1 MAMRLNFIAFRI
13 IFNFFASLH
22 LTQIALNCSKS
33 TMETPEQYAK
43 SGGSRS
49 GVFIVNF

>member
-1 MAMRLNFIAFRI
+1 MAMRLNLIAFRI
-13 IFNFFASLH
+13 IFDFFASLH
-22 LTQIALNCSKS
+22 LTQTTFNCSKS
-33 TMETPEQYAK
+33 TMETPEQCAK